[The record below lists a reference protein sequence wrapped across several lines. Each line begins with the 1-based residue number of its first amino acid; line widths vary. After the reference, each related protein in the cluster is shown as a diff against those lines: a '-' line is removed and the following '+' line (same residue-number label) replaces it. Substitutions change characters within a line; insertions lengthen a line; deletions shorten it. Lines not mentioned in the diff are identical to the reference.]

1 MEKEAPMTAERP
13 GKGKQSAMRPRDTRK
28 TALKGGQ
35 LIIGSEL
42 LDCFVLNMSDT
53 GARVSFRAPVEL
65 PEAVIL
71 KLGDGSTYPALRIW
85 ARETEV
91 GLQFTAAP
99 GAAAS
104 RAGDIS
110 GAPWRR

>member
-1 MEKEAPMTAERP
+1 MKA
-13 GKGKQSAMRPRDTRK
+13 RDPRK

-42 LDCFVLNMSDT
+42 LNCFVLNMSGT
-53 GARVSFRAPVEL
+53 GARVSFREPVAL
-65 PEAVIL
+65 PEAVTL
-71 KLGDGSTYPALRIW
+71 KLGDGSTYPAVCIW

-99 GAAAS
+99 SATAS
-104 RAGDIS
+104 RAEDIS
-110 GAPWRR
+110 GALRRR

>member
-1 MEKEAPMTAERP
+1 MTAEVPAKSQRF
-13 GKGKQSAMRPRDTRK
+13 AMKARDPRK
-28 TALKGGQ
+28 TALKSGH
-35 LIIGSEL
+35 LIIGGEL

-53 GARVSFRAPVEL
+53 GARVSFRTPVEV
-65 PEAVIL
+65 PEAVTL
-71 KLGDGSTYPALRIW
+71 RLGDGSAYPALRIW

-99 GAAAS
+99 GATAS

-110 GAPWRR
+110 GAPPWRR

>member
-1 MEKEAPMTAERP
+1 MKA
-13 GKGKQSAMRPRDTRK
+13 RDPRK

-35 LIIGSEL
+35 LIIGSAL

-53 GARVSFRAPVEL
+53 GARVSFRTPVEV
-65 PEAVIL
+65 PEAVTL
-71 KLGDGSTYPALRIW
+71 RLGDGSTYPALCIW

-99 GAAAS
+99 GATAS

-110 GAPWRR
+110 GAPRRR

>member
-1 MEKEAPMTAERP
+1 MTAESP
-13 GKGKQSAMRPRDTRK
+13 AKGQRTAMKARDPRK
-28 TALKGGQ
+28 SALKGGH

-53 GARVSFRAPVEL
+53 GARVSFRKPVAL
-65 PEAVIL
+65 PEAVTL
-71 KLGDGSTYPALRIW
+71 RLGDGSTYPAPCIW

-91 GLQFTAAP
+91 GLQFMAAP
-99 GAAAS
+99 GATAS

-110 GAPWRR
+110 GASRRR